1 MRFASLA
8 ILAVVVAV
16 SRPVVAQ
23 PGMVPPAYSY
33 APTPEERD
41 LLASG
46 VIGDGATIAGGLLSI
61 YPGFGIGQAV
71 EGRYR
76 EIGYIFTVGELAA
89 YGGAIGSVISLI
101 DCANEN
107 CHNDN
112 GALLLLT
119 GSALA
124 YAGLH
129 IWEIVDA
136 FTAPSEHN
144 RRVHALRRRY
154 GYIDYARVTP
164 FVARP
169 HGSDGGGTAG
179 LSFSF

>member
-8 ILAVVVAV
+8 IVAVVAAV
-16 SRPVVAQ
+16 SRPVAAQ

-41 LLASG
+41 LLESG
-46 VIGDGATIAGGLLSI
+46 TIGDGAAIAGGLLSI

-76 EIGYIFTVGELAA
+76 EIGYVFTLGEIAA
-89 YGGAIGSVISLI
+89 YGGVLAGAISLI
-101 DCANEN
+101 DCTTDN
-107 CHNDN
+107 CRNDN
-112 GALLLLT
+112 GAVVLLV

-124 YAGLH
+124 YTGLH

-154 GYIDYARVTP
+154 GYIDYARVMP
-164 FVARP
+164 YVARP
-169 HGSDGGGTAG
+169 HGADGGGTAG
-179 LSFSF
+179 VSFRF